1 LAEFSASGPRSGKVP
16 YHSLQ
21 LLHLYIYTSLGRIDV
36 PQGLDRVGI
45 PDGAA
50 VLLQVVT
57 LRPLVALAHFPQLD
71 RFV

>member
-1 LAEFSASGPRSGKVP
+1 M
-16 YHSLQ
+16 
-21 LLHLYIYTSLGRIDV
+21 YTSLGRTAV
-36 PQGLDRVGI
+36 PQGLDGVGI

-50 VLLQVVT
+50 VLLQVVS